1 MRELAFKLWQSE
13 SRTHILNLSVPPGDI
28 LTASEAS
35 CASVLQG
42 LFVVCDVVPPHPRSF
57 PSSPALPLLPFSHYL
72 AATAT
77 ACILL
82 TSEISASRISLSHHS
97 LVFVL
102 WYMLTDTPTPLMSSQ
117 FHYSSLLFF
126 SAQIRF
132 LWLKVK

>member
-126 SAQIRF
+126 
-132 LWLKVK
+132 